1 MRRGERRKAH
11 FEMVDITKK
20 VDSAL
25 AGKPTEP
32 RHFSLVPFHQLIPGT
47 ASTYLVKG
55 LIPRN
60 GIVAVWGPP
69 KCGKSFWAFDL
80 ALHSALGWDYRS
92 RRVIRGATVY
102 CAFEGAEGYKARAA
116 AFRQAHNIAADLVL
130 PFYLVP
136 VRIDLVK

>member
-60 GIVAVWGPP
+60 GIVPVWGPP
-69 KCGKSFWAFDL
+69 KCGNSFWALYLPRPHRL
-80 ALHSALGWDYRS
+80 AFHHRHRRS
-92 RRVIRGATVY
+92 PPG
-102 CAFEGAEGYKARAA
+102 
-116 AFRQAHNIAADLVL
+116 
-130 PFYLVP
+130 PP
-136 VRIDLVK
+136 